1 MKIAFVIYDNMTAL
15 DFLGVYDAVT
25 RLKAMGFVE
34 DLEWDICALTDQVTD
49 VTGGLHITPTSVEPD
64 LGEYDMVV
72 VPGGRGTKGVTDSPR
87 YMEWI
92 GTAGR
97 CQTKVSVCSGALIMG
112 AAGFLRGKR
121 ATTHWAALD
130 ALEQFCTVVRDQR
143 VVDDGDVLTAGG
155 VTSSIDM
162 GLYLCGKL
170 AGREAMEAVKRQ
182 MEYPYGVEHADFG
195 ASIPVG

>member
-15 DFLGVYDAVT
+15 DLLGVYDPVT
-25 RLKAMGFVE
+25 RLKAMGFVK
-34 DLEWDICALTDQVTD
+34 DLEWDICALTDEVTD
-49 VTGGLHITPTSVEPD
+49 VTEGLHVTPTRVKPD

-72 VPGGRGTKGVTDSPR
+72 VPGGRGTRGVTDSPQ

-92 GTAGR
+92 GTAAR

-170 AGREAMEAVKRQ
+170 AGREAMEAIKRQ
-182 MEYPYGVEHADFG
+182 MEYPYGVEYADFG